1 MMMGM
6 SARQWSTCDKASS
19 DGFSLLELIIVLAIM
34 GLALAVVFP
43 SGRQVT
49 ERTVLDRPSA
59 QLTAVLRLAR
69 AEALRSNIDQL
80 ILVDTGRGTY
90 SRDGLTVQPI
100 GNGITLAIA
109 DDGMEWQGTLRRI
122 RFRPDGTASGG
133 KLVLEQAPANRSQ
146 TWRTIITVDD
156 LTGAVSLRTGP

>member
-1 MMMGM
+1 MMGM

-19 DGFSLLELIIVLAIM
+19 DGFSLLELIIVIAIM
-34 GLALAVVFP
+34 GLALAVVLP
-43 SGRQVT
+43 SGRLVT
-49 ERTVLDRPSA
+49 GRTVFDRPSA
-59 QLTAVLRLAR
+59 QLAAVLRLAR

-109 DDGMEWQGTLRRI
+109 DDGMEWQGPLRRI

-133 KLVLEQAPANRSQ
+133 KLVLERAPANRSQ
-146 TWRTIITVDD
+146 TWQTIITVDD